1 MINMLNKR
9 GLTITFTTVI
19 LIGVMTVAVGVAI
32 FYSNSL
38 IEFHSELTEFE
49 NAKNLLIYSADA
61 LEQVA
66 LGSGGSKYVRF
77 NLRTARLNLLRNFY
91 ENISVFVNGIRVI
104 SDIPDAIE
112 IIGGSLVSVGG
123 FKLIS
128 PPINNPNEINEEYN
142 KIIVSAGDPLV
153 IVYENQSNGA
163 RVVLL
168 CKRVRVNYLGV
179 YSLLKGGETYNYST
193 FELSYIMLIVNK
205 TGGTGNL
212 PIVFRNVNV
221 TTNTYIF
228 DSSSITIN
236 VMVNGN
242 IVETRT
248 LTGESDVDGSL
259 VVVRVSY
266 VYVNTIG

>member
-1 MINMLNKR
+1 MLNKM
-9 GLTITFTTVI
+9 GFTITITTVI
-19 LIGVMTVAVGVAI
+19 LIGVMTIAVSIAI

-38 IEFHSELTEFE
+38 IEFQSELTEFE

-61 LEQVA
+61 LEQVS

-91 ENISVFVNGIRVI
+91 KNISVFVNGIRVI

-123 FKLIS
+123 FRLLS
-128 PPINNPNEINEEYN
+128 PSINNPTEINEEYN

-179 YSLLKGGETYNYST
+179 YSLLKGGKTYNYST
-193 FELSYIMLIVNK
+193 FELSYIMLIINK

-228 DSSSITIN
+228 DSISIIIN
-236 VMVNGN
+236 VIVGGN
-242 IVETRT
+242 VVETRT
-248 LTGESDVDGSL
+248 LTGESNVNGSL
-259 VVVRVSY
+259 VIVRISY
-266 VYVNTIG
+266 VYVDTIG